1 MGDRRGV
8 LKDEAEA
15 VRWFRL
21 AAEQGVA
28 DAQNNLGAMYATG
41 KGVLKDSVLARR
53 FAGLE
58 EAL

>member
-21 AAEQGVA
+21 AAESS
-28 DAQNNLGAMYATG
+28 LILYRSTG
-41 KGVLKDSVLARR
+41 RLP
-53 FAGLE
+53 
-58 EAL
+58 